1 MLTTPELRSRGKTKS
16 EELRLFHYFNVCL
29 LSTKHITVSTVL
41 IRMYFSERHRYIK
54 QANLQVFLWFRHSAN
69 NNVSMVGFTMSKTF
83 VRFSEKV
90 IQTMGMEATVNILYG
105 HI

>member
-1 MLTTPELRSRGKTKS
+1 MLIRASNQNNIK
-16 EELRLFHYFNVCL
+16 
-29 LSTKHITVSTVL
+29 VSTVL

-69 NNVSMVGFTMSKTF
+69 NNVSMVGFTMSKTC

>member
-1 MLTTPELRSRGKTKS
+1 MINDIYYLFPYITTL
-16 EELRLFHYFNVCL
+16 LF
-29 LSTKHITVSTVL
+29 ITHCHENDTPVSTVL

-69 NNVSMVGFTMSKTF
+69 NNVSMVGFTMSKTC

>member
-1 MLTTPELRSRGKTKS
+1 MEDLISMEWQFIESSLS
-16 EELRLFHYFNVCL
+16 LYFAIDCL
-29 LSTKHITVSTVL
+29 LILNRCISCHSTVL

-69 NNVSMVGFTMSKTF
+69 NNVSMVGFTMSKTC

>member
-1 MLTTPELRSRGKTKS
+1 MAADIYLTTRI
-16 EELRLFHYFNVCL
+16 HYYV
-29 LSTKHITVSTVL
+29 IYSTVL

-69 NNVSMVGFTMSKTF
+69 NNISMVGFAMSKTC